1 MYLGWAG
8 RYLSGFSQDAKYA
21 FRSLRAAK
29 TSTLLAILIL
39 AVGIGANTA
48 VFTVLDR
55 LLFHPLPVANPSRLL
70 IVSEWSKQVGG
81 NGELQNGL
89 SFSYPQYLYLRDHN
103 QPFSGLGAEA
113 ILAVREG
120 RPHQR
125 LEHPAEATAVS
136 GNYFGVLGVPATLGR
151 ALSAA
156 DDVRSGSSHVAVLS
170 HRFWG
175 RRYSYSTAVLGQTLY
190 LNGVPFSI
198 IGVLPGL
205 FSGVHKGRDPDV
217 YIPIA
222 SLPDVF
228 RFNPLEESGFFEV
241 FGRLLDAASVRS
253 AQSNLQVLWEQLD
266 TARIADAGSPQ
277 QAVELRGEFEGS
289 HIECVDGSAG
299 YAGTQ
304 GEKRRSLNLLAVVVA
319 LVLLIA
325 CANVACL
332 LLARGVARQ
341 QEISIRLSLG
351 AGGRIVRQLML
362 ESWFLALAGGAAGLL
377 LAVWAER
384 LLLIMFQW
392 ENRPIALSPDWRM
405 LAFSFAA
412 SVATGVLFGMFPALQ
427 TQRVRLSLV
436 GLKA

>member
-1 MYLGWAG
+1 
-8 RYLSGFSQDAKYA
+8 
-21 FRSLRAAK
+21 
-29 TSTLLAILIL
+29 
-39 AVGIGANTA
+39 
-48 VFTVLDR
+48 
-55 LLFHPLPVANPSRLL
+55 
-70 IVSEWSKQVGG
+70 
-81 NGELQNGL
+81 
-89 SFSYPQYLYLRDHN
+89 
-103 QPFSGLGAEA
+103 
-113 ILAVREG
+113 
-120 RPHQR
+120 
-125 LEHPAEATAVS
+125 
-136 GNYFGVLGVPATLGR
+136 
-151 ALSAA
+151 
-156 DDVRSGSSHVAVLS
+156 
-170 HRFWG
+170 
-175 RRYSYSTAVLGQTLY
+175 
-190 LNGVPFSI
+190 
-198 IGVLPGL
+198 
-205 FSGVHKGRDPDV
+205 
-217 YIPIA
+217 
-222 SLPDVF
+222 
-228 RFNPLEESGFFEV
+228 
-241 FGRLLDAASVRS
+241 VRS